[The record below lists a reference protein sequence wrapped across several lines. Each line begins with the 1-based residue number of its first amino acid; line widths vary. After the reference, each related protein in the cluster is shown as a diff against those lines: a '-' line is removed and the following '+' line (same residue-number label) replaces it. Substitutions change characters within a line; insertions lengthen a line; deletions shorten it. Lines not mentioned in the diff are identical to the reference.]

1 MNESIVAKRWE
12 NPEERRKKY
21 HYLRRLGV
29 DSYQAD
35 KMKDWPW
42 YMIDSW
48 IRKHSQLG
56 NPEVH
61 QYKHRK
67 PKVAVQAPAPAPQL
81 RLQPSGIA
89 SVGEGGSP
97 RVADTEGAYNKA
109 TPQLPEVG
117 AVA

>member
-1 MNESIVAKRWE
+1 MTVSKWGTA
-12 NPEERRKKY
+12 EEQRKKY

-29 DSYQAD
+29 DSYQAK
-35 KMKDWPW
+35 KMREWPW

-48 IRKHSQLG
+48 VRKHSQLG

-61 QYKHRK
+61 QYKPRK
-67 PKVAVQAPAPAPQL
+67 PKVAVQAPAPQL